1 MARTRWAPDSDPP
14 YRLRKLHPLLFVS
27 SHFYRETRRLMYSS
41 PSIRLGIYSG
51 VRLLQ
56 TLAMS
61 PHLGEEVTSLYLD
74 ASVVRGTLTKANC
87 EFAEISSW
95 IVRGL
100 KNMPRLTSLRIEEY
114 YGYLSPPYF
123 FPSLI
128 KGCCHFRLTSLKVN
142 LRLTDPNEVPG
153 LWEWIQTQG
162 DITSFTFTSRL
173 QCLEIGFHV
182 LPNLEYLDA
191 PYEVAVNLL
200 KTGPRPHLRALT
212 AARPENSPPVLPWTN
227 AGSIQTLLLSGVY
240 LPHIIGPK
248 TIPFFHNLVE
258 LKIII
263 VPKTDLGWVRLS
275 SLS

>member
-1 MARTRWAPDSDPP
+1 MAGTRRRQDDDPP
-14 YRLRKLHPLLFVS
+14 HRMRKLHPLLFVS
-27 SHFYRETRRLMYSS
+27 SHFYRETRNLMYCS
-41 PSIRLGIYSG
+41 PSIRLALYSG
-51 VRLLQ
+51 LKLLQ

-74 ASVVRGTLTKANC
+74 TSVIGGALTRANC
-87 EFAEISSW
+87 QFEEIASW
-95 IVRGL
+95 IERGL
-100 KNMPRLTSLRIEEY
+100 KNMPSLTSLRIEQHY
-114 YGYLSPPYF
+114 SSPSSF
-123 FPSLI
+123 FLPLVN
-128 KGCCHFRLTSLKVN
+128 GCPFRLTSFKLD
-142 LRLTDPNEVPG
+142 LRLVDPEVVPG
-153 LWEWIQTQG
+153 VWEWIQTQG

-173 QCLEIGFHV
+173 QCLEIGSHV